1 MSQNEQTE
9 ILREML
15 KWIKVSS
22 YREVKDFLNSILD
35 TDTKKII
42 YQHSDGNRKRSEV
55 VKSAESSAGAVFNC
69 WKEWKKL
76 GIGETV
82 NVPGGDRF
90 KRTFDLADFGLLPD
104 SFQQNSKIKSK
115 GEEKLD

>member
-22 YREVKDFLNSILD
+22 YHEVKDFLNSILN
-35 TDTKKII
+35 TDTKKLI
-42 YQHSDGNRKRSEV
+42 YQYSDGNHSTTEV
-55 VKSAESSAGAVFNC
+55 VKSTKSSSKTVNYC
-69 WKEWKKL
+69 WKDWKKL

-82 NVPGGDRF
+82 KVPGGDRF
-90 KRTFDLADFGLLPD
+90 KRTFDLADFDLLPD
-104 SFQQNSKIKSK
+104 SFQDKSNK
-115 GEEKLD
+115 GANE

>member
-35 TDTKKII
+35 SDTKKLI
-42 YQHSDGNRKRSEV
+42 YQYSDGNHGSTEV
-55 VKSAESSAGAVFNC
+55 VKSSKSSAQTVSNC
-69 WKEWKKL
+69 WKDWKKL
-76 GIGETV
+76 GIGETIK
-82 NVPGGDRF
+82 VPGGDRF
-90 KRTFDLADFGLLPD
+90 KRTFDLTDFGLLLD

-115 GEEKLD
+115 GEDKT

>member
-22 YREVKDFLNSILD
+22 YREVKDFLNSILEN
-35 TDTKKII
+35 DTKKLI
-42 YQHSDGNRKRSEV
+42 YQYSDGNHGTTEV
-55 VKSAESSAGAVFNC
+55 VKSAKSSAQTVSNC

-82 NVPGGDRF
+82 DVKGGARF
-90 KRTFDLADFGLLPD
+90 KRTFDLNDFGLLLT
-104 SFQQNSKIKSK
+104 QNNSLSEENS
-115 GEEKLD
+115 GENNHD